1 LKQDSEKEGREFSG
15 APAASSRDRFRRDPY
30 EHRVPPAI
38 RTNNPGAI
46 NASSKWIRQFP
57 GYVGKDQT
65 TPGNDTAIFEA
76 PEFGV
81 ALWWKLLERYKAA
94 LDPTFTLHT
103 IIYRYCGRGRE
114 KEARDYTAFVCRR
127 TGFPED
133 YPVDLS
139 DDPNLL
145 KIARAFYRYEAG
157 KESPLL
163 NTQILY
169 GFDYARNMS
178 THK

>member
-1 LKQDSEKEGREFSG
+1 M
-15 APAASSRDRFRRDPY
+15 
-30 EHRVPPAI
+30 
-38 RTNNPGAI
+38 
-46 NASSKWIRQFP
+46 
-57 GYVGKDQT
+57 
-65 TPGNDTAIFEA
+65 
-76 PEFGV
+76 
-81 ALWWKLLERYKAA
+81 
-94 LDPTFTLHT
+94 
-103 IIYRYCGRGRE
+103 
-114 KEARDYTAFVCRR
+114 
-127 TGFPED
+127 
-133 YPVDLS
+133 DLS